1 MMIQHRV
8 YISPDK
14 VIVDDKALEL
24 TEKGSA
30 LLTLIYRSYIGDYP
44 KFFKMDT
51 LCKLGF
57 VASELLLN
65 AEGTR
70 NFEPREDRAVIL
82 FNRNASL
89 QADTNY
95 QSTIQE
101 AENFFP
107 SPAAFVY
114 TLPNIVTG
122 EIAIRNKYYGETSFI
137 VIEENDE
144 KIIEQNLSV
153 AFQDTDTKSIIGGWL
168 DCTDEENFEANI
180 FLMEK

>member
-14 VIVDDKALEL
+14 VIVDGKALEF

-30 LLTLIYRSYIGDYP
+30 LLTQIYRSYIGDYP